1 MNQNTLYIKNRLS
14 LRKPQEEALNI
25 LADITAL
32 LPLTKQ
38 NDLEQEIANIR
49 EKYPAFK
56 EFERNFPNICFALAT
71 GVGKTRLMGAFVAY
85 LYKSYHITDFF
96 VLAPNLTI
104 YNKLIKDFSDL
115 SSPKYVF
122 KGIAD
127 FVTNP
132 PLVITGDNYREISE
146 NQLYQESIRI
156 NIFNISKINAGER
169 KGDQPLIKRL
179 SEYLG
184 QSYFEYLANRE
195 RLVLLMDESHHYRAE
210 RAMQVINELNPVLGI
225 EVTATPQVQKGSK
238 AVPFK
243 NVVYE
248 YSLAKAIKDGF
259 VKKPYVATRKNWQPN
274 NYTPEEI
281 DRLKVLDGIRLHQN
295 TKLELEKFA
304 RNNDLSIVKPFVL
317 IVTKD
322 TVHAAQIKQMVQADD
337 FYGGYYKDKVIEVHS
352 AQKGSEKEENIG
364 QLLSLE
370 NPINKIEIVIHVN
383 MLKEGWDVTNLYTIV
398 PLRASASDTLTEQ
411 TIGRGLRLPYGK
423 IVNDDIA
430 DRLTIVAHDK
440 FQAIIDEANK
450 EGSIIRK
457 ENIIELDD
465 SFDREPKKE
474 IIVAETTIA
483 AKREETPIQ
492 NVADTPFWKP
502 ETVELKQA
510 VSVLQDTVLPQL
522 GKEVKSIADLTNQ
535 QTQEIALQKLEENL
549 AANSLFAKEQ
559 VEEVKKH
566 VEQLVK
572 EFVANTI
579 AIPRVIVQPGRDG
592 YLRFQPFELDTTN
605 ITYQPASEEIL
616 LKSLSDGKFSFLQ
629 GQVSGDINTETA
641 ENILLGALFDVPEIP
656 YDDYA
661 DLLYSLAI
669 AVTTKLRSYLKE
681 SDVKNV
687 VIAYRRQ
694 LADFIFAQMKQHAIY
709 VPADYTAAKV
719 YPFEQIYNHNYEKIS
734 SDKLYHYTDT
744 IEPTSAI
751 PSKVFT
757 GFSKA
762 CHNLYKFDSK
772 AEKDFSQL
780 LEQDTNVIKW
790 LRPQER
796 QFNIFWRN
804 GSRKYEPDFVIET
817 EQELFLVEIKSIKD
831 IESKEVE
838 EKAKAATTWVKRVN
852 EYAEETGA
860 KKWIYLLIPHTNVL
874 LNNDFDYFKQ
884 FKIHS

>member
-1 MNQNTLYIKNRLS
+1 MNQNTLYIKQRLS

-38 NDLEQEIANIR
+38 NDLEKEIAAIR
-49 EKYPAFK
+49 EKYPTFK

-71 GVGKTRLMGAFVAY
+71 GVGKTRLMGAFVTY
-85 LYKSYHITDFF
+85 LYKAYHITDFF

-104 YNKLIKDFSDL
+104 YNKLIEDFSKPT
-115 SSPKYVF
+115 SPKYVF

-132 PLVITGDNYREISE
+132 PLVITGDNYREMSE

-156 NIFNISKINAGER
+156 NVFNISKINTGER
-169 KGDQPLIKRL
+169 KGELPLIKRL

-184 QSYFEYLANRE
+184 QSYFDYLANRE

-259 VKKPYVATRKNWQPN
+259 VKKPYVATRKNWQPG

-281 DRLKVLDGIRLHQN
+281 DRIKVLDGIRLHQN
-295 TKLELEKFA
+295 TRVELEKFA
-304 RNNDLSIVKPFVL
+304 RNNDFTIIKPFVL

-322 TVHAAQIKQMVQADD
+322 TDHAKQIKQMIQADN
-337 FYGGYYKDKVIEVHS
+337 FYNGYYKDKVIEVHS

-370 NPINKIEIVIHVN
+370 DPHNKIEIVIHVN

-423 IVNDDIA
+423 IMHEEAV

-450 EGSIIRK
+450 AGSIIRK

-465 SFDREPKKE
+465 DFDRAPRKE
-474 IIVAETTIA
+474 VIVSNTTLA
-483 AKREETPIQ
+483 TKREENTQTQTAQQWIPPTPEVKEA
-492 NVADTPFWKP
+492 VAIF
-502 ETVELKQA
+502 
-510 VSVLQDTVLPQL
+510 QDTVLPEM
-522 GKEVKSIADLTNQ
+522 GR
-535 QTQEIALQKLEENL
+535 
-549 AANSLFAKEQ
+549 
-559 VEEVKKH
+559 EVKKIGDLSNTQVQEVAFKRLEEH
-566 VEQLVK
+566 LAQKGDLFAAQHAEEIKQHAPQLVQ
-572 EFVANTI
+572 EFITATI
-579 AIPRVIVQPGRDG
+579 AIPRVTIQPGKDG
-592 YLRFQPFELDTTN
+592 HLNFKPFDLDTTN
-605 ITYQPASEEIL
+605 ITYQPASEEIF
-616 LKSLSDGKFSFLQ
+616 LKSLTDGGYSFLQ
-629 GQVSGDINTETA
+629 GQVSGDINQETP

-661 DLLYSLAI
+661 DLLHSLTQAVI
-669 AVTTKLRSYLKE
+669 AKLKTYLDDKG
-681 SDVKNV
+681 VKNV
-687 VIAYRRQ
+687 VITYRRQ
-694 LADFIFAQMKQHAIY
+694 LADFIFAQMKQHAEY
-709 VPADYTAAKV
+709 VPADLMASKV
-719 YPFEQIYNHNYEKIS
+719 RPFEKIYPHNYEKIS
-734 SDKLYHYTDT
+734 SDKIRHYTDT
-744 IEPTSAI
+744 IEPTSDI
-751 PSKVFT
+751 PSKVFS
-757 GFSKA
+757 GFKKA

-772 AEKDFSQL
+772 AEKDFAQV
-780 LEQDTNVIKW
+780 LEQCSEVQKW
-790 LRPQER
+790 LRPHIK
-796 QFNIFWRN
+796 QFNIYWSN
-804 GSRKYEPDFVIET
+804 GKYEPDFVVET
-817 EQELFLVEIKSIKD
+817 ADKMFLVEIKSTKD
-831 IESKEVE
+831 IDTRDVE
-838 EKAKAATTWVKRVN
+838 EKAKAALLWIRRVN
-852 EYAEETGA
+852 QYAREEGEKT
-860 KKWIYLLIPHTNVL
+860 WEYLLIPHTAVQ
-874 LNNDFDYFKQ
+874 LNNDFSYFKQ
-884 FKIHS
+884 FKK